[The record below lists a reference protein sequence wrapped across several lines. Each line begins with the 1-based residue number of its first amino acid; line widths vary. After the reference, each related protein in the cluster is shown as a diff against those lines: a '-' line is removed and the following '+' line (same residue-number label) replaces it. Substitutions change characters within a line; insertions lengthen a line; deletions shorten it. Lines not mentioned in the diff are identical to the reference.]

1 MISAPRKKIAVF
13 INQSDGNFE
22 HLVHHFVQRRARELN
37 YDVYY
42 FCTVGTRHSINTYDI
57 LERGMFS
64 FAPVEQF
71 DGIIATPTSYEMS
84 NTMEMLMETLRTRA
98 KCPVVLVRA
107 SDFPGYCTVA
117 TDEKH
122 AIRPLINHLIDHHKL
137 TKIGFMAGY
146 QGHADSEM
154 RLKCYL
160 DEMKKHNLPVTDRSV
175 FYGDMWKGK
184 GEEAFHHFFDDW
196 DNRPEAV
203 VCASDYMAG
212 ALLDALRDRN
222 IKVPEDVIVTGFDN
236 VSISEFFDPPLS
248 TVTQDYEMMITTAVD
263 LLDQRIRDKA
273 MGIEGQPIGVPIPGR
288 LVLRDSCGCPSTTKK
303 SEQDV
308 ILEQNKRIELFGQ
321 REISQTYFSTLL
333 NSCNTLEDMH
343 DVIWSKLPDI
353 PHIRSFFMCLF
364 RNEDG
369 SDNMAETQTDTVQL
383 AIAIKNM
390 RDCGMPMTV
399 YNKSNLLPI
408 EFTSDDEPQAY
419 FIMLLHKQH
428 STFGY
433 SVLQYDP
440 DYEPT
445 TFYHHWNVIISNAL
459 SNYSN
464 QQKLRALYEERRL
477 SSITDMLTKLNNRRG
492 LEEKLLPQW
501 PTLLEENSVISFI
514 SYDLNSLKYIND
526 TFGHLEGDF
535 ALWAVSDAIRQIT
548 PPNGISA
555 RMGGD
560 EFLTALPGC
569 DEEQAKQFVESYQ
582 EALNHIN
589 NTCGKDYKISASL
602 GMYVVTLEGDM
613 SLSDCL
619 RQSDARM
626 YEAKSKLKRRRDD
639 RV

>member
-1 MISAPRKKIAVF
+1 MISAARKKIAVF

-42 FCTVGTRHSINTYDI
+42 FCTVGTRHSMNTYDL

-84 NTMEMLMETLRTRA
+84 NTQQMLMDMLETRA

-107 SDFPGYCTVA
+107 SDIPGYCCVA

-122 AIRPLINHLIDHHKL
+122 AIRPLIRHLIDHHKL
-137 TKIGFMAGY
+137 TKIAFMAGY
-146 QGHADSEM
+146 QGHADSEI
-154 RLKCYL
+154 RLACYL
-160 DEMKKHNLPVTDRSV
+160 DEMKKHNLPLTDRSV

-184 GEEAFHHFFDDW
+184 GEEAFHYFFDDW

-236 VSISEFFDPPLS
+236 VSISEFFQPPLS
-248 TVTQDYEMMITTAVD
+248 TVTQDYEVMITTAVD
-263 LLDQRIRDKA
+263 LLDQRIREKA
-273 MGIEGQPIGVPIPGR
+273 MGIEAAPMNVPIPGL
-288 LVLRDSCGCPSTTKK
+288 LVLRDSCGCVSPQKQR
-303 SEQDV
+303 EREV
-308 ILEQNKRIELFGQ
+308 IISQHKRIEMFGQ

-343 DVIWSKLPDI
+343 EVIWRKLPDV

-364 RNEDG
+364 RNDDG
-369 SDNMAETQTDTVQL
+369 SDSMAETLTDNVQL

-390 RDCGMPMTV
+390 KDCGMPKTV
-399 YNKSNLLPI
+399 FDKSFILPY
-408 EFTSDDEPQAY
+408 EFTQDDEPQAY
-419 FIMLLHKQH
+419 FIMLLHKQN

-445 TFYHHWNVIISNAL
+445 SFYHHWNVIISNAL

-492 LEEKLLPQW
+492 LEEKLLPIW
-501 PTLLEENSVISFI
+501 PELVEKNSMISFV
-514 SYDLNSLKYIND
+514 SYDLNGLKYIND
-526 TFGHLEGDF
+526 NFGHLDGDF
-535 ALWAVSDAIRQIT
+535 ALAAVSEAIRQVT
-548 PPNGISA
+548 PPNCISA

-560 EFLTALPGC
+560 EFLTALPGYN
-569 DEEQAKQFVESYQ
+569 EEQANAFLEKYNA
-582 EALNHIN
+582 ALMNIN
-589 NTCGKDYKISASL
+589 MTSGKPYSVSASL
-602 GMYVVTLEGDM
+602 GMFVVQLDQDIT
-613 SLSDCL
+613 LSDCL
-619 RQSDARM
+619 RQSDAKM
-626 YEAKSKLKRRRDD
+626 YQAKSKLKRRRED